1 MGRSMGKEKGRVG
14 TKRTCADI
22 GGRGFEKSKTLRT
35 SLADGIHRRALACVT
50 YWVAFGGGGCWQ
62 GTLSRLLPTNYVRM
76 SEKHKAA

>member
-35 SLADGIHRRALACVT
+35 SLADGIHWRALACVT
-50 YWVAFGGGGCWQ
+50 YWVAFGGGVAGRELC
-62 GTLSRLLPTNYVRM
+62 RACCLPIRC
-76 SEKHKAA
+76 A